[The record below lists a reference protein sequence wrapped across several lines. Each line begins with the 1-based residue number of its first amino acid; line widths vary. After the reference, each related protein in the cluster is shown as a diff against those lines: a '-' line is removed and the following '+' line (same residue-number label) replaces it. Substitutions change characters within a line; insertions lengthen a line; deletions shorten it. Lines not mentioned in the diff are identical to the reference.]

1 MKKSDGPQFPPFSPH
16 LNPQSLEYYESFSE
30 SCMKEE
36 EGYCDETDTDT
47 ETSDETDTDS
57 ETSDNQHRENTQ
69 SPTWSNNQLELLES
83 ALSSYHFLP
92 RTTTEKVFTELQE
105 SDCYPCTKRMVRNW
119 FSGREVMTSSAMDR
133 WEARRKK
140 LAMCDHAEGSMAK
153 TTCKVK

>member
-1 MKKSDGPQFPPFSPH
+1 
-16 LNPQSLEYYESFSE
+16 
-30 SCMKEE
+30 MKEE
-36 EGYCDETDTDT
+36 EGYCGETDTDT

-57 ETSDNQHRENTQ
+57 ETSDNQLRENTQ
-69 SPTWSNNQLELLES
+69 SPTWSNSHLELLES